1 MINEEGQ
8 ELAAPCGNDNR
19 PIGEQAF
26 NLITE
31 KKQLHGY
38 SRSDG
43 VLRTMEGRPQDANVT
58 PSSSAGCTYLSQIE
72 DFTKNRKM
80 LQEFHTS
87 KFPENFHS
95 GPGVPS
101 AGFKILPSQKKY
113 DGWTNYSSGYAN
125 KPEPKLSN
133 RTVSQRT
140 QGAGVGAMT
149 NVYKDNQ
156 NPRNQEHQIE
166 KVMKGPL
173 ELKKNLGQYNQ
184 PAQFETEF
192 PPLPGKKLM
201 ILKPNPP
208 RASGVSLPTNEV
220 SAVSEQEEK
229 ERESGPK
236 MSQTTASPNE
246 GQLNHPDSIPSTTN
260 GWNVRRNPSR
270 KTDLSALTT
279 HLRNAS
285 QPHAHTPQSHV
296 TGEINMRRG
305 QNQTNRRNTKATRFE
320 LVERKNQAMV
330 SNGKRDSKVSDGH
343 ELDAT
348 KKTTRGSQKSRDLDF
363 RYLEDEKPVELS
375 SEPEVSVF
383 KNSRVNAEGIDVAQ
397 FTQTQGPSTETK
409 STADEFFSKEDSDRK
424 KGKIINSTSNLEKK
438 KQEKEIGKK
447 SYHMSMDKYLAML
460 CSEEYKNLKKDE
472 SIDDI
477 QARNLNSYHEDLIKR
492 IKVPKN
498 QQSPIYKRSYASSI
512 KAFKN
517 WRYF

>member
-1 MINEEGQ
+1 
-8 ELAAPCGNDNR
+8 
-19 PIGEQAF
+19 
-26 NLITE
+26 
-31 KKQLHGY
+31 
-38 SRSDG
+38 
-43 VLRTMEGRPQDANVT
+43 MEGRPQDANVT
-58 PSSSAGCTYLSQIE
+58 PSSSAGCTYSSQIE
-72 DFTKNRKM
+72 DLTKNRKM

-101 AGFKILPSQKKY
+101 AGFKISPSQKKY

-133 RTVSQRT
+133 GTVSQRT

-149 NVYKDNQ
+149 SVYKDSQ

-173 ELKKNLGQYNQ
+173 DLKKNLGQYNQ

-192 PPLPGKKLM
+192 PPLSGKKLM
-201 ILKPNPP
+201 ILKQNP
-208 RASGVSLPTNEV
+208 RASGASLPTNEV
-220 SAVSEQEEK
+220 SAVSEEEEK

-236 MSQTTASPNE
+236 MSQTIASPNK

-270 KTDLSALTT
+270 KPDLSALTT
-279 HLRNAS
+279 HLRDAS

-296 TGEINMRRG
+296 TGEINIRRG
-305 QNQTNRRNTKATRFE
+305 QNQTSQRNTKATRFE

-348 KKTTRGSQKSRDLDF
+348 QKTTRGSQKSRDLDF

-375 SEPEVSVF
+375 SEPEVSVL
-383 KNSRVNAEGIDVAQ
+383 KNSQVNAEGIDVAQ
-397 FTQTQGPSTETK
+397 FKQTQGPSTETNSK
-409 STADEFFSKEDSDRK
+409 ADEFFSKEDLDRK
-424 KGKIINSTSNLEKK
+424 KGKIINSTLNLEKMVDSE
-438 KQEKEIGKK
+438 KQEKEIGINE
-447 SYHMSMDKYLAML
+447 SYHMSMDQYLAML

-472 SIDDI
+472 SIDDVS
-477 QARNLNSYHEDLIKR
+477 L
-492 IKVPKN
+492 
-498 QQSPIYKRSYASSI
+498 
-512 KAFKN
+512 
-517 WRYF
+517 